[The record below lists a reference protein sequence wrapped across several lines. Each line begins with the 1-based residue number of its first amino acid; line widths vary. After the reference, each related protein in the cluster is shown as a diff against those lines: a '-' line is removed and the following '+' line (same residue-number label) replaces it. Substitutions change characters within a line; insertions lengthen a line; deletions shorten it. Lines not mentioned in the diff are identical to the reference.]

1 MEVAVVLDRLRYPDG
16 AARFDPRVT
25 LATALGAA
33 VGRDVDV
40 VVLNDARLPCSDGA
54 SSYRRYAKIKVDAI
68 RG

>member
-1 MEVAVVLDRLRYPDG
+1 VEVAVVLDRLRYPDG

-40 VVLNDARLPCSDGA
+40 VVLNDAPPLFG
-54 SSYRRYAKIKVDAI
+54 RRILVSALREDQ
-68 RG
+68 G